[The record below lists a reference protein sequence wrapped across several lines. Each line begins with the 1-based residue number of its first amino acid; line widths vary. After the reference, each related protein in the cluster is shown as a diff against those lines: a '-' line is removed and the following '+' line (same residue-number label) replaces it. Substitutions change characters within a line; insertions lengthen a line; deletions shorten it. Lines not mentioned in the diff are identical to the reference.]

1 MFCKSGWNLFVV
13 RQTEIPVDHLVV
25 NNSLH
30 QIYNLLT
37 LSSSQKF
44 LLLQNTIS
52 FLYSITLLLIYLK
65 PFSTSNSSP
74 LLLPMSRR
82 TSARLAS
89 LQKRPLEPDDT
100 PIDDDTPV
108 ANDADLDDEYIP
120 HNVRKKHNTPRKKK
134 VKRARKFDPSLL
146 PNELLR
152 SIFQYCQPKMLG
164 TLMRV
169 CKKFEFVLR
178 TDESVSPYLTEGV

>member
-1 MFCKSGWNLFVV
+1 M
-13 RQTEIPVDHLVV
+13 TEIPVDHLFV
-25 NNSLH
+25 SHSIH
-30 QIYNLLT
+30 QIYSLLT

-44 LLLQNTIS
+44 FLLQNTIS
-52 FLYSITLLLIYLK
+52 SLYSIILLLIYLK
-65 PFSTSNSSP
+65 RISPSNSSP

-89 LQKRPLEPDDT
+89 KSTLQKRPLEPDDT
-100 PIDDDTPV
+100 PVDDDTPV
-108 ANDADLDDEYIP
+108 ANAADLDDEYIP

-134 VKRARKFDPSLL
+134 VKRAQKFDPSLL